1 MKKLV
6 GVIILIA
13 IFLIGC
19 SEDEKEK
26 LIFTSVSSNWQS
38 DIQMELG
45 KVNTDEEEKTE
56 LTVKYTGE
64 NLDELENTTITIALM
79 EPEGGMSQD
88 FNGLPSSGILKM
100 NLSDSN
106 VYGKLKTYDRLEIQI
121 RWKENGEDVIESLYF
136 TY

>member
-56 LTVKYTGE
+56 LTVVYTGE

>member
-1 MKKLV
+1 
-6 GVIILIA
+6 
-13 IFLIGC
+13 
-19 SEDEKEK
+19 
-26 LIFTSVSSNWQS
+26 
-38 DIQMELG
+38 
-45 KVNTDEEEKTE
+45 
-56 LTVKYTGE
+56 
-64 NLDELENTTITIALM
+64 M

>member
-1 MKKLV
+1 MKKLL
-6 GVIILIA
+6 GVIILITLV
-13 IFLIGC
+13 FSGC
-19 SEDEKEK
+19 GEDEKEK
-26 LIFTSVSSNWQS
+26 LVFTSVSSNWKS

-45 KVNTDEEEKTE
+45 KVNTENEEKTT
-56 LTVKYTGE
+56 LTVEYTGE
-64 NLDELENTTITIALM
+64 NIDQLKKETITIALM

-106 VYGKLKTYDRLEIQI
+106 VYGKLNLYDKLEIQI
-121 RWKENGEDVIESLYF
+121 RWKENGQDFIESLYF